1 MAQNTIYAALARQV
15 TTYDEP
21 AVLHAF
27 FERQVALRPDHP
39 AVECHGETLTY
50 RELDERANW
59 IAASLRDLNV
69 HPGSLVALYL
79 KKSVGLF
86 AAMLGVLKAGAGY
99 VPIDP
104 NFPIGRVEN
113 IIDDSQVRVFIS
125 DGELGNA
132 LLPHIS
138 PEIVFLNSD
147 APSEQLQSSP
157 PIDPIIVSP

>member
-1 MAQNTIYAALARQV
+1 MKRTTIIASRSRNADPDL
-15 TTYDEP
+15 
-21 AVLHAF
+21 LHGF

-86 AAMLGVLKAGAGY
+86 AAMLG
-99 VPIDP
+99 
-104 NFPIGRVEN
+104 FPRPSRGRFP
-113 IIDDSQVRVFIS
+113 RW
-125 DGELGNA
+125 
-132 LLPHIS
+132 
-138 PEIVFLNSD
+138 
-147 APSEQLQSSP
+147 
-157 PIDPIIVSP
+157 